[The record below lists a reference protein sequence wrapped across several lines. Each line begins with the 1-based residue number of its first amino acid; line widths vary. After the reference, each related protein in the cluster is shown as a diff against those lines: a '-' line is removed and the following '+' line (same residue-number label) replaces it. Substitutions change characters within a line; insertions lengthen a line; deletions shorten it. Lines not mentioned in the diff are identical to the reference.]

1 MRKRRVAIA
10 VAAAILVVGVV
21 AGRERPAMEI
31 IQPRSAVVAAADA
44 DIDLGKLQRGESSL
58 PRNDPFKG
66 FADTKAPRVEKAVAE
81 KPVAPPLP
89 FKYFG
94 RLTEN
99 GKSEIYVMRD
109 QDLLTVVPGL
119 NLGDYRVDQVGQNQI
134 SFTYLPLKTKQ
145 TLDIPAVN

>member
-1 MRKRRVAIA
+1 MKKRRLAIA
-10 VAAAILVVGVV
+10 VAAVILVAGVV
-21 AGRERPAMEI
+21 AGREKPAMEI
-31 IQPRSAVVAAADA
+31 IQPRAVVAAAD
-44 DIDLGKLQRGESSL
+44 DGIDLGKLQRGEASL
-58 PRNDPFKG
+58 PRTDPFKG
-66 FADTKAPRVEKAVAE
+66 FSDTKTPRAEKVVAD

-119 NLGDYRVDQVGQNQI
+119 NLGDYRVDQVGENQI

>member
-1 MRKRRVAIA
+1 MRKRRLAIA
-10 VAAAILVVGVV
+10 VAAVVLVAGVV
-21 AGRERPAMEI
+21 AGRERPSLEI
-31 IQPRSAVVAAADA
+31 IQPRAAAVAAADD

-58 PRNDPFKG
+58 PRTDPFKEFSIPKKSPEG
-66 FADTKAPRVEKAVAE
+66 KVAVEK
-81 KPVAPPLP
+81 PTAPPLP

-119 NLGDYRVDQVGQNQI
+119 NLGDYRVDQVGENQI